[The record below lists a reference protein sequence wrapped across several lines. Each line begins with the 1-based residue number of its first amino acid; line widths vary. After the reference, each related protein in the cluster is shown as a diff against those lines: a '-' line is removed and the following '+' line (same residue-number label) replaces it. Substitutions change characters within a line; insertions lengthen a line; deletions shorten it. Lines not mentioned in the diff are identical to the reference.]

1 MDTLNVS
8 YLLLSKGCIS
18 VKRLSRFSAALAI
31 CGRLWFREI
40 KQKVCKCFKYAC
52 PNMFLS
58 LLSLL
63 YKILRPISLV
73 VSNSSR
79 TRKGIP
85 EAASDDIKLEE
96 SRVFSSQASSFAVQ
110 RMTLPRLFNSLILCN
125 LIEWLTISLS
135 MKS

>member
-1 MDTLNVS
+1 
-8 YLLLSKGCIS
+8 
-18 VKRLSRFSAALAI
+18 
-31 CGRLWFREI
+31 
-40 KQKVCKCFKYAC
+40 
-52 PNMFLS
+52 MFLS